1 MVVASLCDVV
11 VTTGNFPLLSG
22 VDLTLEGSTTYVI
35 TGPNGA
41 GKTSL
46 LRLLAGLEV
55 PSRGSGTVLGFDIC
69 SAERRELRRHV
80 GWLGHE
86 TSFYP
91 DLSPTENL
99 LFAAR
104 TTGADV
110 DSIYSALDRVGL
122 THRAKVP
129 LKSLS
134 AGQQR
139 RVSIAWF
146 LVRRP
151 QLWLMDEPFA
161 SLDDEGRVLISE
173 LIVAAQTGGATVVLT
188 SHGALPAET
197 LATSIVMVGGRIA
210 EVAS

>member
-35 TGPNGA
+35 TGPNGS

-173 LIVAAQTGGATVVLT
+173 LIVAAQTSGATVVLT

>member
-1 MVVASLCDVV
+1 VVVASLCDVV

-173 LIVAAQTGGATVVLT
+173 LIVAAQTSGATVVLT

>member
-173 LIVAAQTGGATVVLT
+173 LIVAAQTGGATVVFT

>member
-1 MVVASLCDVV
+1 M
-11 VTTGNFPLLSG
+11 
-22 VDLTLEGSTTYVI
+22 TYLI

-55 PSRGSGTVLGFDIC
+55 PSRGNGAVLGFDIC
-69 SAERRELRRHV
+69 STERRELRRHV

-104 TTGADV
+104 TTGADA
-110 DSIYSALDRVGL
+110 DFIPSALERVGL
-122 THRAKVP
+122 AHRAKVP

-139 RVSIAWF
+139 RVSLAWL

-151 QLWLMDEPFA
+151 QLWLLDEPFA
-161 SLDDEGRVLISE
+161 SLDDEGRDLISQ
-173 LIVAAQTGGATVVLT
+173 LIMAAQSSGATVVLT

-197 LATSIVMVGGRIA
+197 NASSIVMVGGRIV
-210 EVAS
+210 ESAS

>member
-1 MVVASLCDVV
+1 VVVASLCDVV

>member
-1 MVVASLCDVV
+1 VVVASLCDVV

-35 TGPNGA
+35 TGPNGS

-173 LIVAAQTGGATVVLT
+173 LIVAAQTSGATVVLT

>member
-1 MVVASLCDVV
+1 VAVASLCDVV
-11 VTTGNFPLLSG
+11 VTTGSFPLLAG
-22 VDLTLEGSTTYVI
+22 VNLTLESATTYVV

-46 LRLLAGLEV
+46 LRLLAGLET
-55 PSRGSGTVLGFDIC
+55 PNRGSGNVLGFDLC

-110 DSIYSALDRVGL
+110 AFIPVALERVGL

-139 RVSIAWF
+139 RVSLAWL

-151 QLWLMDEPFA
+151 RLWLMDEPFA
-161 SLDDEGRVLISE
+161 SFDDEGRALISE
-173 LIVAAQTGGATVVLT
+173 LIATAQTSGATVVLT
-188 SHGALPAET
+188 SHGTLPAEIQ
-197 LATSIVMVGGRIA
+197 ATSIVIVGGRIDG
-210 EVAS
+210 VAS

>member
-173 LIVAAQTGGATVVLT
+173 LIVAAQTSGATVVLT

>member
-1 MVVASLCDVV
+1 VTVASLCDVV
-11 VTTGNFPLLSG
+11 VTTGSFPLLSG
-22 VDLTLEGSTTYVI
+22 VNLTLESSTTYVI
-35 TGPNGA
+35 SGPNGA

-55 PSRGSGTVLGFDIC
+55 PSRGSGSVLGFDIC
-69 SAERRELRRHV
+69 STQRRELRRYV

-91 DLSPTENL
+91 DLSPVENL

-104 TTGADV
+104 TTGAEAAAV
-110 DSIYSALDRVGL
+110 PSALERVGL
-122 THRAKVP
+122 THRARVP

-139 RVSIAWF
+139 RVSLAWL

-161 SLDDEGRVLISE
+161 SLDDEGRALVSE
-173 LIVAAQTGGATVVLT
+173 LIGSAQTAGATVVLT

-197 LATSIVMVGGRIA
+197 HASSIVIVGGRIV
-210 EVAS
+210 EVAP

>member
-1 MVVASLCDVV
+1 VTVASLCDVV
-11 VTTGNFPLLSG
+11 VTTGSFPLLSG
-22 VDLTLEGSTTYVI
+22 VNLTLKSGKTYVI

-55 PSRGSGTVLGFDIC
+55 PSRGNGTVLGFDIC
-69 SAERRELRRHV
+69 SVARRELRRHV

-110 DSIYSALDRVGL
+110 DFIPSALERVGL
-122 THRAKVP
+122 AHRAQVP

-139 RVSIAWF
+139 RVSLAWL

-151 QLWLMDEPFA
+151 QLWLLDEPFA
-161 SLDDEGRVLISE
+161 SLDDEGRDLISQ
-173 LIVAAQTGGATVVLT
+173 LITAAQSSGATVVLT

-197 LATSIVMVGGRIA
+197 NASSIVMVGGRIV
-210 EVAS
+210 ESAS

>member
-1 MVVASLCDVV
+1 MTVASLCDVV
-11 VTTGNFPLLSG
+11 VTTGSFPLLSG
-22 VDLTLEGSTTYVI
+22 VNLTLESGMTYLI

-55 PSRGSGTVLGFDIC
+55 PSRGSGAVLGFDIC
-69 SAERRELRRHV
+69 STERRELRRHV

-86 TSFYP
+86 TSFYS

-104 TTGADV
+104 TTGADA
-110 DSIYSALDRVGL
+110 DFIPSALERVGL
-122 THRAKVP
+122 AHRAKVP

-139 RVSIAWF
+139 RVSLAWL

-151 QLWLMDEPFA
+151 QLWLLDEPFA
-161 SLDDEGRVLISE
+161 SLDDEGRDLISQ
-173 LIVAAQTGGATVVLT
+173 LITAAQSSGATVVLT

-197 LATSIVMVGGRIA
+197 NASSIVMVGGRIV
-210 EVAS
+210 ESAS

>member
-1 MVVASLCDVV
+1 VTVASLCDVV
-11 VTTGNFPLLSG
+11 VTTGSFPLLSG
-22 VDLTLEGSTTYVI
+22 VNLTLENGKAYVI

-41 GKTSL
+41 GKTTL

-55 PSRGSGTVLGFDIC
+55 PSRGSGTVLGLNIC

-91 DLSPTENL
+91 DLSSTENL

-104 TTGADV
+104 TTGADG
-110 DSIYSALDRVGL
+110 DFIPSALERVGL
-122 THRAKVP
+122 GHRAQVP

-139 RVSIAWF
+139 RVSLAWL

-151 QLWLMDEPFA
+151 QLWLLDEPYA
-161 SLDDEGRVLISE
+161 SLDEEGRDLISQ
-173 LIVAAQTGGATVVLT
+173 LITVAQSSGATVVLT

-197 LATSIVMVGGRIA
+197 NASSIVMVGGRIV
-210 EVAS
+210 ENAS

>member
-1 MVVASLCDVV
+1 VVIASLCDVV

-173 LIVAAQTGGATVVLT
+173 LIVAAQTSGATVVLT

>member
-1 MVVASLCDVV
+1 MAVASLCDVV
-11 VTTGNFPLLSG
+11 VTTGSFPLLSG
-22 VDLTLEGSTTYVI
+22 VNLTLESATTYVV

-46 LRLLAGLEV
+46 LRVLAGLEV
-55 PSRGSGTVLGFDIC
+55 PSRGTGTVLGFDIC

-91 DLSPTENL
+91 DLSPAENL

-104 TTGADV
+104 TTSADV
-110 DSIYSALDRVGL
+110 ALIPSALERVGL
-122 THRAKVP
+122 AHRAKVP

-139 RVSIAWF
+139 RLSLAWL

-151 QLWLMDEPFA
+151 QLWLLDEPFA
-161 SLDDEGRVLISE
+161 SLDDEGRDLTSQLIG
-173 LIVAAQTGGATVVLT
+173 AAQASGATVVLT
-188 SHGALPAET
+188 SHGALPANT
-197 LATSIVMVGGRIA
+197 NAASIVIVGGRIV
-210 EVAS
+210 ESAS

>member
-1 MVVASLCDVV
+1 MAVASLSDVV
-11 VTTGNFPLLSG
+11 VTTGSFPLLSG
-22 VDLTLEGSTTYVI
+22 VNLTLESATTYVI

-55 PSRGSGTVLGFDIC
+55 PSRGRGTVLGFDVC
-69 SAERRELRRHV
+69 STERRELRRYV

-110 DSIYSALDRVGL
+110 DLIPSALERVGL
-122 THRAKVP
+122 THRAKVS
-129 LKSLS
+129 LKLLS

-139 RVSIAWF
+139 RLSLAWL

-151 QLWLMDEPFA
+151 QLWLLDEPFA
-161 SLDDEGRVLISE
+161 SLDDEGRDLTSQLIK
-173 LIVAAQTGGATVVLT
+173 AAQSSGATVVLT

-197 LATSIVMVGGRIA
+197 NATSIVIVGGRIVESA
-210 EVAS
+210 T

>member
-1 MVVASLCDVV
+1 MTVASLCDVV
-11 VTTGNFPLLSG
+11 VTTGSFPLLSG
-22 VDLTLEGSTTYVI
+22 VNLTLENGKAYVI

-41 GKTSL
+41 GKTTL

-55 PSRGSGTVLGFDIC
+55 PSRGSGTVLGLNIC

-91 DLSPTENL
+91 DLSSTENL

-104 TTGADV
+104 TTGADG
-110 DSIYSALDRVGL
+110 DFIPSALERVGL
-122 THRAKVP
+122 GHRAQVP

-139 RVSIAWF
+139 RVSLAWL

-151 QLWLMDEPFA
+151 QLWLLDEPYA
-161 SLDDEGRVLISE
+161 SLDEEGRDLISQ
-173 LIVAAQTGGATVVLT
+173 LITVAQSSGATVVLT

-197 LATSIVMVGGRIA
+197 NASSIVMVGGRIV
-210 EVAS
+210 ENAS

>member
-1 MVVASLCDVV
+1 MAVASLCDVV
-11 VTTGNFPLLSG
+11 VTAGSFPLLSG
-22 VDLTLEGSTTYVI
+22 VDLSLESATTYVI
-35 TGPNGA
+35 SGPNGA

-55 PSRGSGTVLGFDIC
+55 PSRGRGTVLGFDIC
-69 SAERRELRRHV
+69 STERRELRRHV

-91 DLSPTENL
+91 DLSPMENL

-104 TTGADV
+104 TTGADRAT
-110 DSIYSALDRVGL
+110 IPSALERVGL

-129 LKSLS
+129 LKLLS

-139 RVSIAWF
+139 RVSLAWL

-161 SLDDEGRVLISE
+161 SLDDEGRDLVSE
-173 LIVAAQTGGATVVLT
+173 LIGAAQTAGVTVVLT
-188 SHGALPAET
+188 SHGAVPAEFH
-197 LATSIVMVGGRIA
+197 AKSIVIVGGRIV
-210 EVAS
+210 EGAS

>member
-1 MVVASLCDVV
+1 VAVALLRDVV
-11 VTTGNFPLLSG
+11 VTAGSFPLLSG
-22 VDLTLEGSTTYVI
+22 IDLSLESGTTYVVS
-35 TGPNGA
+35 GPNGA

-69 SAERRELRRHV
+69 STERRELRRYV

-86 TSFYP
+86 TSFYS
-91 DLSPTENL
+91 DLSVVENL

-110 DSIYSALDRVGL
+110 ATIPTALERVGL
-122 THRAKVP
+122 AHRAKVP

-139 RVSIAWF
+139 RVSLAWL

-161 SLDDEGRVLISE
+161 SLDDEGRDLLSE
-173 LIVAAQTGGATVVLT
+173 LIGAAQTAGVTVVLT
-188 SHGALPAET
+188 SHGALPAKS
-197 LATSIVMVGGRIA
+197 LSTSIVIVGGRIV

>member
-1 MVVASLCDVV
+1 MTVASLCDVV
-11 VTTGNFPLLSG
+11 LTTGSFPLLSG
-22 VDLTLEGSTTYVI
+22 VNLTLENGKAYVI

-41 GKTSL
+41 GKTTL

-55 PSRGSGTVLGFDIC
+55 PSRGSGTVLGLNIC

-91 DLSPTENL
+91 DLSSTENL

-104 TTGADV
+104 TTGADG
-110 DSIYSALDRVGL
+110 DFIPSALERVGL
-122 THRAKVP
+122 GHRAQVP

-139 RVSIAWF
+139 RVSLAWL

-151 QLWLMDEPFA
+151 QLWLLDEPYA
-161 SLDDEGRVLISE
+161 SLDEEGRDLISQ
-173 LIVAAQTGGATVVLT
+173 LITVAQSSGATVVLT

-197 LATSIVMVGGRIA
+197 NASSIVMVGGRIV
-210 EVAS
+210 ENAS

>member
-1 MVVASLCDVV
+1 MAVASLCDVV
-11 VTTGNFPLLSG
+11 VTTGSFPLLSG
-22 VDLTLEGSTTYVI
+22 VNLTLESGTTYVI

-91 DLSPTENL
+91 DLNPTENL

-110 DSIYSALDRVGL
+110 DSITSALDRVGL

-139 RVSIAWF
+139 RVSLAWL

-151 QLWLMDEPFA
+151 QLWLLDEPFA
-161 SLDDEGRVLISE
+161 SLDNEGRDLTSQLITT
-173 LIVAAQTGGATVVLT
+173 AQLSGATVVLT

-197 LATSIVMVGGRIA
+197 NAASIVMVGGRIDEA
-210 EVAS
+210 AS

>member
-1 MVVASLCDVV
+1 VAVASLGDVV
-11 VTTGNFPLLSG
+11 VTTGSFPLLSG
-22 VDLTLEGSTTYVI
+22 VNLTLESGTTYVI

-46 LRLLAGLEV
+46 LRLLAGLET
-55 PSRGSGTVLGFDIC
+55 PSRGSGSVLGFDLC
-69 SAERRELRRHV
+69 SAQRRELRRHV

-86 TSFYP
+86 TSFYA
-91 DLSPTENL
+91 DLSPVENL
-99 LFAAR
+99 QFAAR

-110 DSIYSALDRVGL
+110 ELIPSALERVGL

-139 RVSIAWF
+139 RVSLAWL

-161 SLDDEGRVLISE
+161 SLDDEGRALVSE
-173 LIVAAQTGGATVVLT
+173 LIAAAQASGATVVLT
-188 SHGALPAET
+188 SHGALPAEIE
-197 LATSIVMVGGRIA
+197 ATSIVIVGGRIE